1 MKEKIGIIGGG
12 NMGAAII
19 NGIYQD
25 YSVKVCEKDSTR
37 RRYLKRRFSLD
48 IDTIEG
54 IIQDSSIVILAIKPQ
69 DFDSVLKELSIAI
82 SGVSGRNRRRIRII
96 SIAAGITTAYIEKRL
111 GAEIRVIRAM
121 PNLPAQVGMGITA
134 ICAGQFSKR
143 KDLRDAC
150 SIFNKVGSTV
160 IVEERLMDAVT
171 AVSGSGP
178 AYVFLFVECLNKAA
192 NALGLKGLGNKLV
205 IETLKGSLRLLETQK
220 EDAATLRARV
230 TSKGGTTQA
239 AIDVFS
245 ASNIENI
252 FKMAIIAAKK
262 RAKELSR

>member
-25 YSVKVCEKDSTR
+25 YIVKVCEKDPNR

-82 SGVSGRNRRRIRII
+82 SSARVRCRKRIRII
-96 SIAAGITTAYIEKRL
+96 SIAAGITTAYIERRL
-111 GAEIRVIRAM
+111 GVGIRIVRAM

-134 ICAGQFSKR
+134 VCAGQFSKK

-150 SIFNKVGSTV
+150 NIFDKVGSTV
-160 IVEERLMDAVT
+160 IVDESQMDAVT

-178 AYVFLFVECLNKAA
+178 AYVFLFVEYLNKAA
-192 NALGLKGLGNKLV
+192 KFLGLKELGNKLV
-205 IETLKGSLRLLETQK
+205 IDTLRGSLRLLETQK
-220 EDAATLRARV
+220 ADAATLRAMV

-239 AIDVFS
+239 AMDVFF
-245 ASNIENI
+245 ANNVEKI
-252 FKMAIIAAKK
+252 FKDAIIAARK